1 MTLSARAA
9 DTQDPEEQDRLR
21 ALEAL
26 QILDTPPE
34 EVFDDLAWL
43 AGRMCE
49 APTSLITLVAAEH
62 LWFKARCGIDAD
74 LMARDETFCAHALN
88 QDDILEIPDTHL
100 DPRFTRHPLVVGA
113 PHVRFYAGALVRGAG
128 GHRLGTLCVLDIRP
142 RELTELQREGLRRLA
157 RRASEALETRR
168 QRLLAQSRE
177 SAIAELLDVLPDGV
191 VTCDATGALRE
202 FNATS
207 RDWHGVDARR
217 CPPEDWARHFD
228 LYDERGETLLE
239 PAQIPL
245 VRAWK
250 GERVRGQTI
259 VIGRPDRPPRSVSCN
274 ANPLLGVD
282 GAILGAVCTMHDV
295 TVQIRFAQLME
306 RMALTDELT
315 RLPNRAAWFA
325 ELDQAVA
332 WGRRSNHVVAVMFM
346 DLNGFKQINDVF
358 GHAAGDEVLR
368 QFSQRLRETC
378 RHGEFIAR
386 LSGDEFVVG
395 AHGLGDDSP
404 DPARIAERIHRAMAA
419 DMVWEG
425 QRIPVRCSI
434 GFAIERGPEV
444 DATRLM
450 EKADQAM
457 YAAKRDKTPELTAAL
472 ATMPLG

>member
-1 MTLSARAA
+1 
-9 DTQDPEEQDRLR
+9 
-21 ALEAL
+21 
-26 QILDTPPE
+26 
-34 EVFDDLAWL
+34 
-43 AGRMCE
+43 
-49 APTSLITLVAAEH
+49 
-62 LWFKARCGIDAD
+62 
-74 LMARDETFCAHALN
+74 
-88 QDDILEIPDTHL
+88 
-100 DPRFTRHPLVVGA
+100 
-113 PHVRFYAGALVRGAG
+113 
-128 GHRLGTLCVLDIRP
+128 
-142 RELTELQREGLRRLA
+142 
-157 RRASEALETRR
+157 
-168 QRLLAQSRE
+168 
-177 SAIAELLDVLPDGV
+177 
-191 VTCDATGALRE
+191 
-202 FNATS
+202 
-207 RDWHGVDARR
+207 
-217 CPPEDWARHFD
+217 
-228 LYDERGETLLE
+228 
-239 PAQIPL
+239 
-245 VRAWK
+245 
-250 GERVRGQTI
+250 
-259 VIGRPDRPPRSVSCN
+259 
-274 ANPLLGVD
+274 
-282 GAILGAVCTMHDV
+282 
-295 TVQIRFAQLME
+295 ME

-368 QFSQRLRETC
+368 QFGQRLRETC

-386 LSGDEFVVG
+386 LSGDEFVIC